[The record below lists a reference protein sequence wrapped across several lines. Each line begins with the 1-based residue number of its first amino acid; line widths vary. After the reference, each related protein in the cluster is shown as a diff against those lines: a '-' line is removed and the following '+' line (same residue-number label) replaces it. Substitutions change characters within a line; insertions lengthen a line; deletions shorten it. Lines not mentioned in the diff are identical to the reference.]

1 MVMLNENKSVF
12 VFEFVKF
19 FNVIE
24 EIIRCDFE
32 KFEKEGFLKRM
43 YGGVVLVE
51 NYNVDIFFEF
61 RNVINIEG
69 KKQIVLSLI
78 KYIEDG
84 DIFVMDLS
92 IFVFQVVKFLKIK
105 KKIIVIINLE
115 QIINELKV
123 FEDIIKVILIGGMF
137 RNKFLLFVGLIF
149 EQILWFLNV
158 NKVIIFCK
166 GFDIEKG
173 FIELN
178 EFEVQVKKFMIEI
191 VDKVYMIVDYIKMN
205 KIVLVN
211 IVIFDDVDFIFI
223 DKILLLSQ
231 ENVIRE
237 KNVEIVYC

>member
-1 MVMLNENKSVF
+1 MLNENKSVF